1 MKLHPPILVLCVFL
15 LSSCYTYKTNSL
27 YHNFTNEF
35 DVIGQVQTDRIQ
47 VYHQVVGD
55 DLSVKMVNISDTN
68 YLFNWSKSTVSI
80 NNQLITTGTGIGT
93 ALIPPGKIFE
103 VRIPFVQELQ
113 NQGISLLDTA
123 KPIHVKTYLTWSD
136 ISEQNFYTN
145 TYTMQRIGTSKSRS
159 MEDGVNAIRTVE
171 TVEELSGGGTF
182 FSIVLGTIM
191 MAAVLMADE
200 EEVE

>member
-1 MKLHPPILVLCVFL
+1 MKLHLPILVLCVSL

-35 DVIGQVQTDRIQ
+35 DAIGQVQTDRIQ
-47 VYHQVVGD
+47 VYHQVVGN

-80 NNQLITTGTGIGT
+80 NNQLITTGTGIRT

-123 KPIHVKTYLTWSD
+123 KPINVKTYLTWSD

-145 TYTMQRIGTSKSRS
+145 TYTMQRIGTSTSRS
-159 MEDGVNAIRTVE
+159 TEDGVNAIHTAE

-182 FSIVLGTIM
+182 FTIVLGTIM
-191 MAAVLMADE
+191 KAPVLMADE